1 MRDLTKNFFIAV
13 LLLLVVTGLFSTV
26 NLPLNQSKKVNL
38 TTIVSQVQSGAVKK
52 ITLENNKVSATL
64 KDGIVE
70 TSRKEPED
78 SLTTIFKNYG
88 VPSEAVA
95 AVELEIKDQSTSAFL
110 LGTILPFVLPFLL
123 IGVFLWFMMRQI
135 QGNNNRAMSFGQ
147 SQAREHTTQNKENRV
162 TFKDV
167 AGAREAK
174 EELVEVVDFLRN
186 PKKYTVMGAK
196 IPKGV
201 LLIGS
206 PGTGKTLLARA
217 VAGEANVPFFHMSGS
232 EFVEMFVG
240 VGASRVRDLFRRA
253 KKAAPCIVFVDEID
267 AVGRQRGSGL
277 GGSHDEREQTLNQ
290 ILVELD
296 GFEQGT
302 NVIVIAATN
311 RPDVLDPALLRP
323 GRFDRRVM
331 LDVPDVADREA
342 ILKVHAKAKPLGAD
356 VNMHTIAQRT
366 PGFSGADLANL
377 LNEAALMAAR
387 HNHKQIG
394 MAECLESIEKVL
406 LGPERKSHILSEH
419 EKKVTAFHEAGH
431 ALVAHEQPHAD
442 PVRKVSI
449 VSRGRAGGYTLKLP
463 SDDKHLHSREDFL
476 ADLAVYVGGFV
487 AEKEVFGDITT
498 GPSNDLKEAT
508 GLARKLVTQY
518 GMSDRLGP
526 RTFGDH
532 DELIFLGREITE
544 QRNYGEGVAKVIDE
558 EVDRLMQN
566 ALKTSQSII
575 TKNRAKLDEVVAVLL
590 EKETLEQEEFEAI
603 LGEKHLARPM
613 EPKAPTPPPRHR
625 PLPADGAKVSPA
637 LSPQPSPASPLASRS
652 T

>member
-1 MRDLTKNFFIAV
+1 MRDLAKNFFIAI

-26 NLPLNQSKKVNL
+26 NLPIKQSKKVDL
-38 TTIVSQVQSGAVKK
+38 TAIVSQVRDGKVQK
-52 ITLENNKVSATL
+52 IAIENNKVTATL
-64 KDGIVE
+64 KDGAIE

-88 VPSEAVA
+88 IPSEAVA
-95 AVELEIKDQSTSAFL
+95 AVDLEVKDQSTGAFL

-147 SQAREHTTQNKENRV
+147 SQAREHTTQNKQNRV

-331 LDVPDVADREA
+331 LDVPDIADREA
-342 ILKVHAKAKPLGAD
+342 ILKVHAKAKPFGTD

-387 HNHKQIG
+387 HNRKQIS
-394 MAECLESIEKVL
+394 MEECLEAIEKVL
-406 LGPERKSHILSEH
+406 LGPERKSHILSDH

-431 ALVAHEQPHAD
+431 AMVAHEQPHAD

-487 AEKEVFGDITT
+487 AEKEVFGDVTT

-508 GLARKLVTQY
+508 NLARKLVTQY

-566 ALKTSQSII
+566 ALKTAKSII

-603 LGEKHLARPM
+603 LGEKRLAKPT
-613 EPKAPTPPPRHR
+613 EPRAPTTPRAK
-625 PLPADGAKVSPA
+625 PLPAHEGTVPPSI
-637 LSPQPSPASPLASRS
+637 SPQPTPASPLASRS
-652 T
+652 R